1 MAGIDVGE
9 RMTHRQHERH
19 ARFEDPVDLTQ
30 ESTEI
35 VDVTNGVRRKHDLT
49 RCRRDVAEVGEVG
62 FDALHGDFGVGRSPA
77 RLCDALGVGI
87 DGDGLRS
94 GACEVDGVEPWRDAQ
109 LDGPPAVTD
118 VTAQAQLLVVWRIG
132 PEIDV
137 GNHPPSVPDG
147 VGLDGDHAVRR
158 DVERVV
164 SRAMAFTV
172 GALRGSDGSRGLI
185 DHRLARRMLIAQ
197 VKKGRV
203 PLDQVC
209 DAHPELIR
217 AARNVGTQ
225 TTMRCPICEEADL
238 KLVTYVFGPRLSAQ
252 GRCVSTAKEMRQLN
266 DRREDLSAYVVEAC
280 VECRWN
286 HLLRIIP
293 VGGRA

>member
-1 MAGIDVGE
+1 VLG
-9 RMTHRQHERH
+9 
-19 ARFEDPVDLTQ
+19 
-30 ESTEI
+30 
-35 VDVTNGVRRKHDLT
+35 
-49 RCRRDVAEVGEVG
+49 
-62 FDALHGDFGVGRSPA
+62 DA
-77 RLCDALGVGI
+77 
-87 DGDGLRS
+87 
-94 GACEVDGVEPWRDAQ
+94 
-109 LDGPPAVTD
+109 
-118 VTAQAQLLVVWRIG
+118 
-132 PEIDV
+132 
-137 GNHPPSVPDG
+137 
-147 VGLDGDHAVRR
+147 
-158 DVERVV
+158 ERVV

-266 DRREDLSAYVVEAC
+266 DRSDELSAYVVEAC

-293 VGGRA
+293 VGGRP